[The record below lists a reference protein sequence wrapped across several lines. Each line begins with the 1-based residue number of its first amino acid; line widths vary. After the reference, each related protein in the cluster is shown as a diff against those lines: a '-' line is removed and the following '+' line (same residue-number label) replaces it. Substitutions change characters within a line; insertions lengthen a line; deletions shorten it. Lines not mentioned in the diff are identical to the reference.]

1 MSRAL
6 SNRQPDSRKKMSN
19 GRKFEGQG
27 LIRKLWLGFEKIIN
41 AVTTSEYNPFYYL
54 GAIGIFFLWVI
65 FISGIVHFIFYTVTA
80 SGAYHS
86 VQHLTVDQ
94 WYFGGVVRSLH
105 RYAAEGLIIA
115 GIVHTLRCYVL
126 DRYKHWRWLAWVS
139 GVILMWLFWIGGIFG
154 YWMVWDERAKMIA
167 LSSAKML
174 ESIPLLGMPLS
185 LSFAR
190 AQNVTDELFYIIL
203 VIHFFSLFVVFV
215 LLLVH
220 LSRITKSVVNPPK
233 LMAYGLVFL
242 LLFVSLLHPAA
253 SAPPADLKKLTQSV
267 PFDWLFMFV
276 FPILK
281 YMSARGLWL
290 LIVTITLVIAIVPWL
305 TRAKRMPATV
315 VTLKNCT
322 GCELCM
328 EDCPYEAIKM
338 RPRTDSLPYELEA
351 VVVAE
356 RCASCGIC
364 TGSCDYK
371 AMSLP
376 DMTEEYLKSEIRR
389 YSRELKSGV
398 KGAKVMVF
406 SCSKGA
412 FIGAEIPGVEWARVL
427 TLQCIGQLQ
436 PSMVAIPFEEGID
449 GVFIAGCILG
459 DCSFRFGNVW
469 IEERI
474 LRHRPPVVKKSIDR
488 TRIRTTWLSAVHDR
502 DFLKSLARFHEE
514 LEGLKTG

>member
-1 MSRAL
+1 
-6 SNRQPDSRKKMSN
+6 MSN
-19 GRKFEGQG
+19 GRKLEGPGFTQ
-27 LIRKLWLGFEKIIN
+27 RLWLRFEKIIN

-65 FISGIVHFIFYTVTA
+65 FVSGIVLFIFYNVTA
-80 SGAYHS
+80 RGAYDS
-86 VQHLTVDQ
+86 VQYLTVDQ
-94 WYFGGVVRSLH
+94 WYFGGVLRSLH
-105 RYAAEGLIIA
+105 RYAAQGLIIA
-115 GIVHTLRCYVL
+115 GIVHTLRCFVL

-139 GVILMWLFWIGGIFG
+139 GVILMWLVWIGGIFG
-154 YWMVWDERAKMIA
+154 YWMVWDERAKFIA
-167 LSSAKML
+167 LSSARML
-174 ESIPLLGMPLS
+174 ESIPLFGMPLG
-185 LSFAR
+185 LTFASAR
-190 AQNVTDELFYIIL
+190 NVTDEFFYIIL

-242 LLFVSLLHPAA
+242 LLLISLLHPAM
-253 SAPPADLKKLTQSV
+253 SAPAADLKKLTQSV

-276 FPILK
+276 FPMLK
-281 YMSARGLWL
+281 HMPARGVWL
-290 LIVTITLVIAIVPWL
+290 LIVTFTLVISIVPWL
-305 TRAKRMPATV
+305 TRSKKEPSTV
-315 VTLKNCT
+315 VTVKNCT

-328 EDCPYEAIKM
+328 EDCPYEAIQM

-351 VVVAE
+351 VVLEA

-376 DMTEEYLKSEIRR
+376 DMTEDYLKGEIRR
-389 YSRELKSGV
+389 YSRELKDSI
-398 KGAKVMVF
+398 KGAKVLVF

-412 FIGAEIPGVEWARVL
+412 FGGKEVPGFEWARVL

-436 PSMVAIPFEEGID
+436 PSMAAIAFEEGID

-469 IEERI
+469 LEERI
-474 LRHRPPVVKKSIDR
+474 LRHRPPVFKKSIDR
-488 TRIRTTWLSAVHDR
+488 TRVRSVWLSAVNEHA
-502 DFLKSLARFHEE
+502 FLKSLAGFREE
-514 LEGLKTG
+514 LEDPKAKANLASHQA